1 MFRHPL
7 TNEDF
12 RKLLM
17 TPRGPSSSYSAT
29 ISQAQREWVPSCCL
43 VQPPLTVSLV
53 SVWLCVCVCVWL
65 CICECVCVFIVCVC
79 VRARAHICLHR
90 LGIMFECFKLA
101 LETYLRTNC
110 IWLFSQSRK
119 ARRRWGRGCCN
130 KEKEKEKVCPP
141 CPLCIC
147 LSLSV
152 CLSAS
157 LSPLRHLF
165 GAYSLW
171 VSLSLFLSQFNS
183 CFNFI
188 FLHYMC
194 PLKSNCNVI
203 VFFFKSVSLLCL

>member
-1 MFRHPL
+1 MMCAGCSCSGIHWLMKISESCWWPLGVHPL
-7 TNEDF
+7 LT
-12 RKLLM
+12 
-17 TPRGPSSSYSAT
+17 
-29 ISQAQREWVPSCCL
+29 
-43 VQPPLTVSLV
+43 QPP
-53 SVWLCVCVCVWL
+53 SVRLRESEYLPAVWYNHLWQCHLWVCDSVCVCVCVTVYVS
-65 CICECVCVFIVCVC
+65 VCVFLLCVC
-79 VRARAHICLHR
+79 VRALAHICLHR

-203 VFFFKSVSLLCL
+203 VFLFCF

>member
-53 SVWLCVCVCVWL
+53 SVWLCVCVCLTLCVCLYMWLYVCVWL
-65 CICECVCVFIVCVC
+65 CVCVFSLCVCVFIVCVH
-79 VRARAHICLHR
+79 ARVHICLHR

-101 LETYLRTNC
+101 LETYLRTKC
-110 IWLFSQSRK
+110 IWLFSQSWK
-119 ARRRWGRGCCN
+119 AGRRWGRGCCN

-152 CLSAS
+152 CL
-157 LSPLRHLF
+157 PL
-165 GAYSLW
+165 
-171 VSLSLFLSQFNS
+171 SLSLTSPIWL
-183 CFNFI
+183 I
-188 FLHYMC
+188 GH
-194 PLKSNCNVI
+194 
-203 VFFFKSVSLLCL
+203 